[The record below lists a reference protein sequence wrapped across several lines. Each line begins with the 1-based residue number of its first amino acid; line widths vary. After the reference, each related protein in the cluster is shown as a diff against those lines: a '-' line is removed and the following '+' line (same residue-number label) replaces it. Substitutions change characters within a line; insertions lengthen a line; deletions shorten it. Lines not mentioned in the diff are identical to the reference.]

1 VVATILPNMPAHA
14 EAHFGVPACG
24 AVLNT
29 INTRL
34 DVDTVPTSSN
44 TAGEGG
50 ARRYR
55 LLRLAEAAING
66 PRPRP
71 ADRGGGRGRRHPAS
85 GRHRTYEDLL
95 AAATRLRLDMP
106 QDEWE
111 SLALNYTSGTTGRP
125 KGVVYHHRGAY
136 LARWDR

>member
-1 VVATILPNMPAHA
+1 

-34 DVDTVPTSSN
+34 DVDTV
-44 TAGEGG
+44 AYIFAHGG
-50 ARRYR
+50 AR
-55 LLRLAEAAING
+55 LVLVDTAFLPLAEAACAAMEG
-66 PRPRP
+66 PPPGIVVVADPQAGFP
-71 ADRGGGRGRRHPAS
+71 ATGRYPE
-85 GRHRTYEDLL
+85 YEAMLSAGDPDFAWL
-95 AAATRLRLDMP
+95 MP

-125 KGVVYHHRGAY
+125 K
-136 LARWDR
+136 